1 MQDFRTLKVWE
12 KAHALVL
19 AVYQLTS
26 KFPGDERF
34 GLTIQMRRSAAA
46 IPTQIAEGCG
56 SLEGQDYTRFF
67 QNALRSAREL
77 EYQLLLSRDLTY
89 TPAELYVE
97 LDPKVVE
104 VQKMLTAYIQRIRAG
119 NP

>member
-12 KAHALVL
+12 KSHALVQE
-19 AVYQLTS
+19 VYKLTT

-34 GLTIQMRRSAAA
+34 GLILQMRRSAAA
-46 IPTQIAEGCG
+46 VPTHIAEGCG
-56 SLEGQDYTRFF
+56 SLDGQDYARFL
-67 QNALRSAREL
+67 QSALRSACEL

-89 TPAELYVE
+89 TPADLYAELE
-97 LDPKVVE
+97 PKIVE
-104 VQKMLTAYIQRIRAG
+104 VKKMLTAYIQRIRAG

>member
-1 MQDFRTLKVWE
+1 MQDFRQLKVWE

-19 AVYQLTS
+19 AVYQLTA

-46 IPTQIAEGCG
+46 IPTQIAEGRG
-56 SLEGQDYTRFF
+56 SWEGQEYTKFF
-67 QNALRSAREL
+67 QNALRFAREL
-77 EYQLLLSRDLTY
+77 EYKLLLSRDLTY
-89 TPAELYVE
+89 TPAELYAGLE
-97 LDPKVVE
+97 PKVIE

-119 NP
+119 NT